1 MALGIYKQGQGYWTR
16 LMTAIAGGTLVAM
29 GVAWLWK
36 QLETLRLGGK
46 TIYVQGATA
55 VAVLGFGGWLL
66 YYLVCVKPKVVDFL
80 IATEGEMKKVN
91 WSTRREIMAST
102 WVVIGL
108 TFFIAVAI
116 FILDYLIF
124 TPFFRWI
131 NVLEG

>member
-1 MALGIYKQGQGYWTR
+1 MVFGIYKQGQGYWTR

-55 VAVLGFGGWLL
+55 VVMLGFFGGLL
-66 YYLVCVKPKVVDFL
+66 YYLICVKPKVGDFL

-91 WSTRREIMAST
+91 WSSRREIIGST

-116 FILDYLIF
+116 FVLDYLIF

>member
-1 MALGIYKQGQGYWTR
+1 MAFGIYKQGQGYWTR

-29 GVAWLWK
+29 GVAWMW
-36 QLETLRLGGK
+36 QQIPNLGLGAK
-46 TIYVQGATA
+46 TIYVQGVAT
-55 VAVLGFGGWLL
+55 VTVLGSCGSLL

>member
-1 MALGIYKQGQGYWTR
+1 MAFGIYKQGQGYWTR
-16 LMTAIAGGTLVAM
+16 LMTAIAGGTILAM
-29 GVAWLWK
+29 GVAWMW
-36 QLETLRLGGK
+36 QQIPNLGLGAT
-46 TIYVQGATA
+46 TIYVQGGAT
-55 VAVLGFGGWLL
+55 VALLGSCGWLL
-66 YYLVCVKPKVVDFL
+66 YYLICIKPKVADFL

-91 WSTRREIMAST
+91 WSTRREIMGST

-108 TFFIAVAI
+108 TFFIAVLI

>member
-1 MALGIYKQGQGYWTR
+1 MAFGIYKQGQGYWTR
-16 LMTAIAGGTLVAM
+16 LMSAIAGGMIVFM
-29 GVAWLWK
+29 GAAWMW
-36 QLETLRLGGK
+36 QQIAILGLGPK
-46 TIYVQGATA
+46 TIYVQGGST
-55 VAVLGFGGWLL
+55 VVVLGFFGALL
-66 YYLVCVKPKVVDFL
+66 YYLICVKPKCGDFL

-91 WSTRREIMAST
+91 WSTRREIIGST

>member
-1 MALGIYKQGQGYWTR
+1 MAFGIYKQGQGYWTR
-16 LMTAIAGGTLVAM
+16 LMSAIAGGTIVAM
-29 GVAWLWK
+29 GAAWLW
-36 QLETLRLGGK
+36 QQIAILRLGPK
-46 TIYVQGATA
+46 TIYVQGVCT
-55 VAVLGFGGWLL
+55 VVVFGFFGWLL
-66 YYLVCVKPKVVDFL
+66 YYLICVKPKVGDFL

-91 WSTRREIMAST
+91 WSTRREIIGST

-108 TFFIAVAI
+108 TFFIAIAI

>member
-1 MALGIYKQGQGYWTR
+1 MAFGVYKQGQGYWTR
-16 LMTAIAGGTLVAM
+16 LMTVIAVGTLIAM
-29 GVAWLWK
+29 GAAWLWQ
-36 QLETLRLGGK
+36 QLETAGFGQK

-55 VAVLGFGGWLL
+55 VVVLGVFGWLV
-66 YYLVCVKPKVVDFL
+66 YYLVYVKQKTGDFL

-91 WSTRREIMAST
+91 WSTRREIIGST

-124 TPFFRWI
+124 TPFFRLI